1 MNRTGVMLPR
11 DLPTA
16 QVLPFA
22 RRAEELGFDELWVV
36 EDLTFRGGVA
46 QAGAVLASTSRI
58 AVGVGI
64 APAGARNAGFAAMEA
79 ATLAELFPGRT
90 SFGIGHGMPG
100 WMRQVGAWPASPLT
114 LLEEQLDA
122 VRALLHGDRL
132 DVEGR
137 YVQLRDV
144 QLASPPAEPPPV
156 LAGVRGPRSLAV
168 AGRCAD
174 GTILAEPVTTEYLT
188 AAREQIG
195 ATGPHALVAFELA
208 VVDDD
213 ADRARRLVRPALE
226 WAGEPDCAV
235 HIAPSPF
242 AAEFRALR
250 ERCATRGEFTAALPD
265 AWVDELAVVG
275 TPAAA
280 RARVAQL
287 HAAGADSVVLI
298 PVGADRLVALEDLA
312 RLLG

>member
-1 MNRTGVMLPR
+1 MPR
-11 DLPTA
+11 DLPSA
-16 QVLPFA
+16 QVLPYA

-36 EDLTFRGGVA
+36 EDLSFRGGIA
-46 QAGAVLASTSRI
+46 QAAAVLASTSRL

-64 APAGARNAGFAAMEA
+64 APAGARNAAFAAMEA
-79 ATLAELFPGRT
+79 ATLAELFPRRT
-90 SFGIGHGMPG
+90 SFGLGHGMPG

-114 LLEEQLDA
+114 LLEEQLRA
-122 VRALLHGDRL
+122 VRALLHGEHV
-132 DVEGR
+132 DVAGR
-137 YVQLRDV
+137 HVQLRDL
-144 QLASPPAEPPPV
+144 QLASPPPQPPPV
-156 LAGVRGPRSLAV
+156 LAGVRGPKSLAV
-168 AGRCAD
+168 SGRCAD
-174 GTILAEPVTTEYLT
+174 GTILAEPVTPEYLA
-188 AAREQIG
+188 AARAQIG
-195 ATGPHALVAFELA
+195 AAGPHTLVAFEVA

-213 ADRARRLVRPALE
+213 AARARTLVRPALE

-250 ERCATRGEFTAALPD
+250 ERCATRAEFTAAMPD

-275 TPAAA
+275 TPETA

-298 PVGADRLVALEDLA
+298 PVGADRLAALDDLA

>member
-1 MNRTGVMLPR
+1 MSRTGVMLPR

-46 QAGAVLASTSRI
+46 QAGAVLGSTSRI

-90 SFGIGHGMPG
+90 SFGIGHGMPA

-114 LLEEQLDA
+114 LLEEQLGA
-122 VRALLHGDRL
+122 VRALLHGERV

-137 YVQLRDV
+137 YVRLHDL
-144 QLASPPAEPPPV
+144 QLASPPAQPPPV

-174 GTILAEPVTTEYLT
+174 GTILAEPVTPEYLA
-188 AAREQIG
+188 AARAQI
-195 ATGPHALVAFELA
+195 AADGPHTLVAFELA

-213 ADRARRLVRPALE
+213 ADRARRTVRPALE

-242 AAEFRALR
+242 AAEFRSLR
-250 ERCATRGEFTAALPD
+250 ERCATRAEFTAALPD

-275 TPAAA
+275 TPAT
-280 RARVAQL
+280 ARVRVAAL

-298 PVGADRLVALEDLA
+298 PVGEDRLAALEDLA

>member
-1 MNRTGVMLPR
+1 MLPR

-22 RRAEELGFDELWVV
+22 RRAEELGFEELWVV
-36 EDLTFRGGVA
+36 EDLSFRGGVA
-46 QAGAVLASTSRI
+46 QAGAVLAATSRI
-58 AVGVGI
+58 LVGLGI

-90 SFGIGHGMPG
+90 AFGLGHGMPG

-114 LLEEQLDA
+114 LLEEQLGA
-122 VRALLHGDRL
+122 VRALLHGERL

-137 YVQLRDV
+137 YVRLHDL
-144 QLASPPAEPPPV
+144 QLASPPAQPPPV

-168 AGRCAD
+168 SGRCAD
-174 GTILAEPVTTEYLT
+174 GTILAEPVTPEYLA

-195 ATGPHALVAFELA
+195 ATGPHTLVAFELA

-213 ADRARRLVRPALE
+213 AERARRTVRPALE
-226 WAGEPDCAV
+226 WAGEPDCAPHV
-235 HIAPSPF
+235 APSPY

-250 ERCATRGEFTAALPD
+250 ERCATRAEFTAALPD
-265 AWVDELAVVG
+265 AWVDDLAVVG
-275 TPAAA
+275 TPATA
-280 RARVAQL
+280 RARVAAL

-298 PVGADRLVALEDLA
+298 PVGGDRLAALDDLA